1 MRVGFSWLVMPLA
14 LTLSNEPAFAQKAKR
29 AVKTAEPPPPPAAVV
44 PKGPPSLA
52 DTLTGDAKADYES
65 GKLLYGDGDFA
76 GAGVKFQ
83 AAYELAQ
90 DPRLLWNI
98 AVCEKGQRHYAKVV
112 GLTQKYL
119 ATGGDLLSADDRT
132 EAKDLLGAIESFT
145 VELTLS
151 VNEAGAEVFIDGER
165 VGTSPLSGPSVVDIG
180 TREIRVEKSGFKPF
194 RNSVPVGGQKQAA
207 LEVKLVA
214 ELHQGEL
221 NVTVKQ
227 GGSIELDGKTV
238 GQGHFAGKVK
248 SGGHTLRVEAPGMR
262 AYQSEVVVQDDEKRG
277 IDVVLEPLP
286 KAAPPPEKHGALHD
300 FELGFRT
307 GYGTQHVYGNGP
319 NGEVDYE
326 RSVGFIP
333 LWLDIGGRLGRPT
346 YLGLYL
352 QAGWLDKSQTCGIGR
367 HGPDPTSAADSALRY
382 GYSSCV
388 MLKAGI
394 DVVFHLMPRTIVDP
408 YFGFD
413 VGVQG
418 TFAHY
423 QEYNPV
429 TRVTGDDSD
438 NNASFQPGF
447 QLGIDLHPTPGWGL
461 GVFAHA
467 AAHFGNEGKAHN
479 NGDNNGTS
487 CLPGTGPGTTTGCQT
502 ANQCQGNNCDNG
514 GSGKAGSHIL
524 FGTRFAYTFQ

>member
-1 MRVGFSWLVMPLA
+1 MRARISWLVALLA
-14 LTLSNEPAFAQKAKR
+14 LTLSSEPAFAQKPKR
-29 AVKTAEPPPPPAAVV
+29 ALKAAEPPPPPPAVV
-44 PKGPPSLA
+44 PKGPASLA

-165 VGTSPLSGPSVVDIG
+165 IGTSPLSGPSVVDIG
-180 TREIRVEKSGFKPF
+180 TREIRAEKPGFKPF
-194 RNSVPVGGQKQAA
+194 RSSVPVGGQKQAA

-227 GGSIELDGKTV
+227 GGSITLDGKVV
-238 GQGHFAGKVK
+238 GQGHFAGKLK
-248 SGGHTLRVEAPGMR
+248 SGGHTLRVEAPGML

-277 IDVVLEPLP
+277 IDVVLEPIP
-286 KAAPPPEKHGALHD
+286 RAAPPPEKHGPLYD
-300 FELGFRT
+300 MELGFRT
-307 GYGTQHVYGNGP
+307 GYGSERTYGNGP
-319 NGEVDYE
+319 HGEIDYG
-326 RSVGFIP
+326 RSVGFVP
-333 LWLDIGGRLGRPT
+333 LWLDIGYRLGRPT

-352 QAGWLDKSQTCGIGR
+352 QAGWLDKSETCGVGR
-367 HGPDPTSAADSALRY
+367 HGPDPTGPADSEPRF
-382 GYSSCV
+382 GYSSCTL
-388 MLKAGI
+388 LKAGV
-394 DVVFHLMPRTIVDP
+394 DLVFHLMPRTIVDP

-413 VGVQG
+413 VGIQG
-418 TFAHY
+418 TFTKY
-423 QEYNPV
+423 QAYNPV
-429 TRVTGDDSD
+429 TRVSGTGND
-438 NNASFQPGF
+438 NNASIQPGL
-447 QLGIDLHPTPGWGL
+447 QLGVDVHPAPAWGL
-461 GVFAHA
+461 GVFAHTA
-467 AAHFGNEGKAHN
+467 GHFGSDGKAHD
-479 NGDNNGTS
+479 NGDNSGNCATGTS
-487 CLPGTGPGTTTGCQT
+487 GGCQST
-502 ANQCQGNNCDNG
+502 NQCQGNSCD
-514 GSGKAGSHIL
+514 GSSKPGSHFL
-524 FGTRFAYTFQ
+524 LGTRVAYTFQ